1 MNPLIFKK
9 LNCLTLSLLGAIAS
23 ISSIK
28 IIAGEFFSASS
39 KAICRKEKKSLHS

>member
-1 MNPLIFKK
+1 
-9 LNCLTLSLLGAIAS
+9 LGAIAS

-39 KAICRKEKKSLHS
+39 KAICRKDKEDLHS